1 MIESERKYKRIQ
13 DIISEIGGF
22 YKFAQLFAFY
32 LNYFYNCYI
41 VLLDTQI
48 LLNDL
53 IQTEKGNINTQK
65 NIFQKLNNLKDI
77 KGKNEKPKEKDKNEI
92 SSTSRINNSRTN
104 KSKSII
110 NQDKDSSNI
119 NNSTNLK
126 MKQMNSSI
134 DRNKIKNLVLN
145 NDNTFKSY
153 KTSFYKFLLYK
164 LSCDKKNNY
173 YQVYH
178 NFRIKIISEEHFIR
192 SHLNIYNLLKVNTK
206 KENRNKRRLSYR
218 LNDLMNLI

>member
-1 MIESERKYKRIQ
+1 LI
-13 DIISEIGGF
+13 
-22 YKFAQLFAFY
+22 
-32 LNYFYNCYI
+32 
-41 VLLDTQI
+41 DTQI

-65 NIFQKLNNLKDI
+65 NTFQKLNNLKDI

-110 NQDKDSSNI
+110 NPRDEDSSNI

-145 NDNTFKSY
+145 NDNTFKSN